1 MCVCLPSLHSAL
13 NSSACCCPLSP
24 RGGGGRGELG
34 VDCLLRHQM
43 SYFQK
48 TICLFLRQPLA
59 AAPDSLS
66 QTKSPRAA
74 GGCRCFQAPPDSHLE
89 RERRAPLIL
98 FLVGLCHLLT
108 LHWEGQ
114 LHLPHTTLRPL
125 PSSDLA
131 IPGSREVP
139 LKGSFHI
146 LFLAME
152 SSFQIHFLLKSRAC
166 TNNTKAILDPGE
178 LLIFPQPLPISHT
191 CWDQV
196 TFTDPWDSLQ
206 HNMKINWGQRVQQTI
221 FLAL

>member
-66 QTKSPRAA
+66 QTKSPEQLGGA
-74 GGCRCFQAPPDSHLE
+74 GASRLLQIHTWNENGEHPD
-89 RERRAPLIL
+89 PVP
-98 FLVGLCHLLT
+98 VGLCHLLT
-108 LHWEGQ
+108 LRWEGQ